1 MRFFQLKVSKKM
13 ANEHKLTAYGRKDEG
28 KGASRRLRRAGR
40 LPAVVYGGGADP
52 VSIEL
57 EQEPTWL
64 AQQNDWFYSSII
76 TLDVD
81 GKSQQVL
88 LRDMQRHPYK
98 QIIMHLDFQRVKA
111 GEKLHVKVPV
121 HLLNI
126 DTSTAGKTAGVTV
139 TLEMNDIEVVCLP
152 QNLPQSIEVDL
163 GKMEPGDTVHLA
175 DVKLP
180 KGVELTTPVS
190 DEHNPVVA
198 MARFVKEEVEEAPVA
213 EEAAEAGEQA
223 EAAPEGEDE
232 AKGE

>member
-1 MRFFQLKVSKKM
+1 M
-13 ANEHKLTAYGRKDEG
+13 ANNEHKLTAYGRKDEG

-40 LPAVVYGGGADP
+40 LPAVVYGGGAEP
-52 VSIEL
+52 MSIEL

-88 LRDMQRHPYK
+88 LRDMQRHPFK

-111 GEKLHVKVPV
+111 GEKLHAKVPV
-121 HLLNI
+121 HLINV
-126 DTSTAGKTAGVTV
+126 DGSTAGKTAGVAV
-139 TLEMNDIEVVCLP
+139 TLEMNDIDVVCLP
-152 QNLPQSIEVDL
+152 QNLPESIEVDL
-163 GKMEPGDTVHLA
+163 GKMEPGDTVHLS

-180 KGVELTTPVS
+180 KGVELTSPVS

-198 MARFVKEEVEEAPVA
+198 MARFVKDEADEA
-213 EEAAEAGEQA
+213 DAGEAAADG
-223 EAAPEGEDE
+223 GE